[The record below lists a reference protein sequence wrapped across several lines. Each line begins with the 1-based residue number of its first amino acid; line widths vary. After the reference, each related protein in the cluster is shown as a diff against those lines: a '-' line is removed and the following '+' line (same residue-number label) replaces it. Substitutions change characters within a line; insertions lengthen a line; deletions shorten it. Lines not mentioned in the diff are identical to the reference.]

1 MDAKLKHL
9 EFIQD
14 AIKRMAGNSFLL
26 RGWSI
31 TLVIA
36 IFTLASQ
43 TYKPIY
49 YWIALFITLVF
60 WLLDSYYLH
69 QEKRFRCLYN
79 EVRAKDPDSIDFSM
93 TLPKNHCGKC
103 SWLSAARS
111 HIFTV
116 FYGLTTVILAATLF
130 CVYFNVSITLK

>member
-9 EFIQD
+9 EFIQE

-36 IFTLASQ
+36 IITLASQ

-49 YWIALFITLVF
+49 FWIALFITVVF
-60 WLLDSYYLH
+60 WLLDSYYLF
-69 QEKRFRCLYN
+69 QERRFRCLY
-79 EVRAKDPDSIDFSM
+79 ELVRVKDPSSIDFSM
-93 TLPKNHCGKC
+93 TLPKNHCANC
-103 SWLSAARS
+103 SWFSAAKS
-111 HIFTV
+111 PIFTV
-116 FYGLTTVILAATLF
+116 FYGLITLILIVILLWI
-130 CVYFNVSITLK
+130 YFNVSVTLK

>member
-1 MDAKLKHL
+1 MDAKIKHL

-31 TLVIA
+31 TLVTA

-49 YWIALFITLVF
+49 LWIAFFTTVIF
-60 WLLDSYYLH
+60 WLLDSYYLS
-69 QEKRFRCLYN
+69 QERKFRCLYDD
-79 EVRAKDPDSIDFSM
+79 VRKKDQAGIDFLM
-93 TLPKNHCGKC
+93 TPMKNHCNKC
-103 SWLSAARS
+103 KWYSSAKS
-111 HIFTV
+111 PIFLA
-116 FYGLTTVILAATLF
+116 FYGLIITALIIILVTTYLNIV
-130 CVYFNVSITLK
+130 ITLK